1 SLHRNIKALDLAQ
14 AYINATLNEDVWL
27 ELPDGE
33 IVKANKPIYGLKQS
47 AMEWYKELRGT
58 ILAEG
63 WGSSAY
69 NECLYYRE
77 SNDELIAILILT
89 TYVDDTLFTGDF
101 TEEIARMRKRLL
113 EVHERGELGTP
124 DKLVGVWITIRKD
137 GITLDQE
144 LNAQGIV
151 MAGMGS
157 LDVRKTT
164 TPLDPGMDLSARRHD
179 EEELDTTR
187 FPYASILG
195 KLMFLAGMTRP
206 DVANS
211 VRELGRRAASPC
223 LRHWR
228 GLQHV
233 LRYVTSTLDVRIHYG
248 RGPDNDEQNDRQI
261 LVGYADSDWG
271 TDPETR
277 RSVTGY
283 LLLVNN
289 SPV

>member
-1 SLHRNIKALDLAQ
+1 
-14 AYINATLNEDVWL
+14 
-27 ELPDGE
+27 
-33 IVKANKPIYGLKQS
+33 
-47 AMEWYKELRGT
+47 
-58 ILAEG
+58 
-63 WGSSAY
+63 
-69 NECLYYRE
+69 
-77 SNDELIAILILT
+77 
-89 TYVDDTLFTGDF
+89 
-101 TEEIARMRKRLL
+101 
-113 EVHERGELGTP
+113 
-124 DKLVGVWITIRKD
+124 
-137 GITLDQE
+137 
-144 LNAQGIV
+144 

-164 TPLDPGMDLSARRHD
+164 TPLDPGMDLSARRDD

-195 KLMFLAGMTRP
+195 KLMFLAGMIRP
-206 DVANS
+206 DLANS

-223 LRHWR
+223 LWHWR

-248 RGPDNDEQNDRQI
+248 RSPDNHEQNDRQV

-271 TDPETR
+271 IDPETR

-289 SPV
+289 SPVAWRSKLQGLVSLSSSEAEWTAMAHGMRHCIYIRGILGELGLVQDATPWYCDNRGAIQASIITGFNDRTKHVDMKLKCTREYVEKDLFNIQYVSTTKQLADILTKRLRKSLTLNFVRSMFWGRM

>member
-1 SLHRNIKALDLAQ
+1 M
-14 AYINATLNEDVWL
+14 Y
-27 ELPDGE
+27 
-33 IVKANKPIYGLKQS
+33 
-47 AMEWYKELRGT
+47 
-58 ILAEG
+58 EG
-63 WGSSAY
+63 
-69 NECLYYRE
+69 R
-77 SNDELIAILILT
+77 D
-89 TYVDDTLFTGDF
+89 
-101 TEEIARMRKRLL
+101 
-113 EVHERGELGTP
+113 LGTP
-124 DKLVGVWITIRKD
+124 DKLVGVRITIRKD
-137 GITLDQE
+137 GITLDQA
-144 LNAQGIV
+144 LYAQGIV

-164 TPLDPGMDLSARRHD
+164 APLDPGMDLSARRDD

-187 FPYASILG
+187 FPYASMLG

-206 DVANS
+206 DLANS

-248 RGPDNDEQNDRQI
+248 RSPDNHEQNDRQV

-289 SPV
+289 SPVAW